1 MIDSFVQALQL
12 KNPKLSDHSMV
23 HNFLGAMENPFR
35 THKLWKGCED
45 GDVDEAMD
53 CLEKKILS
61 DDKVYQS
68 IVSNMGQSW
77 EQMDASFE
85 KKKYCLEFLQP
96 SVRIQTYSSNP
107 KALNVARCFQD
118 FLQPAAAY
126 TETSLE
132 SLKLTSCF
140 SARLQTSAKTSP
152 SKAIHPRRELGL
164 RQGMTTDH
172 HIPPVSSLIIIYP
185 PSPPPLQHLDVKRS
199 LAMHPALTL
208 ARRLLDRMDHVR
220 APQEKL
226 ECIFR

>member
-1 MIDSFVQALQL
+1 MINPPVSDSLLISCCVLPLDDVGLTKICPLLSTPSTPSTDHATPPDSAPLVGMIDSFVQALQL

-96 SVRIQTYSSNP
+96 SVRTQTYIPNS
-107 KALNVARCFQD
+107 KALNVERYFQD
-118 FLQPAAAY
+118 FLQPPA
-126 TETSLE
+126 THTGTTLE
-132 SLKLTSCF
+132 SLTSCF
-140 SARLQTSAKTSP
+140 CTRLRT
-152 SKAIHPRRELGL
+152 
-164 RQGMTTDH
+164 
-172 HIPPVSSLIIIYP
+172 
-185 PSPPPLQHLDVKRS
+185 
-199 LAMHPALTL
+199 
-208 ARRLLDRMDHVR
+208 
-220 APQEKL
+220 
-226 ECIFR
+226 